1 MEAASYAAQTWTMAP
16 RARAPRKTDRQ
27 PTFIRAWRKHRG
39 DMSQS
44 KLVERLEEEAGYSL
58 SVAQL
63 SRIESGKQAYTQD
76 LLEALA
82 IVLRCSP
89 GDLIMRDPTAP
100 DAPWSIWDSL
110 GPVQQRQALE
120 IMQTLKKTGT
130 GG

>member
-1 MEAASYAAQTWTMAP
+1 MAP
-16 RARAPRKTDRQ
+16 RARLPRKTERQ
-27 PTFIRAWRKHRG
+27 PTFIRAWRKYRD

-44 KLVERLEEEAGYSL
+44 KLVERLELEAGYSL

-82 IVLRCSP
+82 VVLRCSP
-89 GDLIMRDPTAP
+89 GDLIMRDPMTP

-110 GPVQQRQALE
+110 GPVQQRQAIE
-120 IMQTLKKTGT
+120 IMETLKKTGT